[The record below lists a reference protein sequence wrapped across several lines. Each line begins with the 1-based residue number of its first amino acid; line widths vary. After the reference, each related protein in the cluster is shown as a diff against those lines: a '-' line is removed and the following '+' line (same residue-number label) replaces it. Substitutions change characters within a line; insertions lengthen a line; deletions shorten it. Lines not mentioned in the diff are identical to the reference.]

1 MKMIWTGR
9 ILSWLTGFFIWT
21 SGINAMFVRSPEMA
35 EGFKT
40 FGIPDDIVFGIGV
53 AAFVSAT
60 LYFIPRTS
68 ILGAILLTGYL
79 GGAVMTHLRVH
90 DPVVFAPI
98 VVGILLWLGLWL
110 QDERLRA
117 MVPLRRA

>member
-1 MKMIWTGR
+1 MKTIWTGR
-9 ILSWLTGFFIWT
+9 ILSWLLGFFMLT
-21 SGINAMFVRSPEMA
+21 SGLNAMFVRSPDMA

-40 FGIPDDIVFGIGV
+40 FGIPDNIVFGIGV
-53 AAFVSAT
+53 SAFVSSI

-68 ILGAILLTGYL
+68 VLGAILLTGYL

-90 DPVVFAPI
+90 DPVVFAPV

-110 QDERLRA
+110 QNDRLRA
-117 MVPLRRA
+117 IVP